1 MRSSVISRLTGVV
14 VALALTGCFSD
25 ADGWNDGEDSGIVF
39 GVEQRVDPSTGVSE
53 VTGGYELLRVGGRG
67 FDVASVDVP
76 GGSCSLEDLSK
87 RRGRGRIEAGRA
99 VFTGGGLPGAGLV
112 VRATDTEVV
121 RAAGASWQAGDRVN
135 VDIDGFAMPP
145 LRPFSLKLPAPG
157 LVVTAPAETGAIA
170 LKGSDPLTVTW
181 SAADADRDSVMVAL
195 STGAAREATS
205 GIQLRCFFE
214 REAGTATIPPEL
226 VASFVNRASATTGAI
241 GGSVTGRLVV
251 ASHRQATFV
260 GRGDWVAYV
269 VATSV
274 AREQPFAVASR

>member
-1 MRSSVISRLTGVV
+1 MRSSVISGLTSVV
-14 VALALTGCFSD
+14 VALAMTGCFSD

-39 GVEQRVDPSTGVSE
+39 GVEQRVDPTTGASE

-76 GGSCSLEDLSK
+76 GGSCSLEDLAK
-87 RRGRGRIEAGRA
+87 RRGRGRIDSGRA
-99 VFTGGGLPGAGLV
+99 VFSGGGLPGAGLV

-121 RAAGASWQAGDRVN
+121 RAQGASWKAGDRVN

-157 LVVTAPAETGAIA
+157 LAVTAPPATDAITVKA
-170 LKGSDPLTVTW
+170 TDPITVTW
-181 SAADADRDSVMVAL
+181 SAADADRDTVMVAL
-195 STGAAREATS
+195 STGASRDATA

-214 REAGTATIPPEL
+214 REAGTATIPREL
-226 VASFVNRASATTGAI
+226 VASFVNRASTATGAI
-241 GGSVTGRLVV
+241 GGSVTGRFVV
-251 ASHRQATFV
+251 ASHRQATFA
-260 GRGDWVAYV
+260 GRGDWIAYV

-274 AREQPFAVASR
+274 AREQPFSVASR